1 MADVQPNGSCHN
13 GRDSAEMAQT
23 YDQCPFQEPKLEVAT
38 IGPVEDLVL
47 RPGLKAYGSGN
58 ISQNMA

>member
-23 YDQCPFQEPKLEVAT
+23 YDQWPFQEPKLEVAT
-38 IGPVEDLVL
+38 V
-47 RPGLKAYGSGN
+47 
-58 ISQNMA
+58 